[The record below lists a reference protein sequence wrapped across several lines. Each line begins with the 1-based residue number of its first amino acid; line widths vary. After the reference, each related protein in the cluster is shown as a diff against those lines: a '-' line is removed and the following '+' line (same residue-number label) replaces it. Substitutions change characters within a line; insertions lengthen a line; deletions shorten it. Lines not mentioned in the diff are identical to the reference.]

1 MPRSASTPVYAWLQA
16 LADPVEAGPLPRE
29 PLVPD
34 QLEALRRIADRH
46 GVLPLVAEHLAKPEI
61 AERVCSSDN
70 GPQAVVPILVA
81 ARRRMAQHS
90 AVSMLLVARAKDVL
104 AALRQAGIS
113 ACLIKGPSAATR
125 LYPRP
130 SLRPFIDID
139 ILVPYDQWQAAE
151 SVMLACN
158 LQRESGSH
166 KYEEGYAEQAWTD
179 PASPGSMFE
188 MHYDLVGSPKVR
200 CAISLR
206 YEDLQFEE
214 ANGSSDPGTL
224 QPTPA
229 SMLMIAAVHGA
240 VGHGFDKL
248 QHLCDVL
255 QAARG
260 TAGPID
266 EAWLAESAMAS
277 GRGLSLKMAL
287 DLAAR
292 IFNEPR
298 CRELLDRLRL
308 GRQRVLTARLITPP
322 MVLRSQASE
331 GRRSYLRRQLFRE
344 LLKLC

>member
-1 MPRSASTPVYAWLQA
+1 MHRSASTPVYSWLQA
-16 LADPVEAGPLPRE
+16 LADPVETGPLPCQ
-29 PLVPD
+29 PLAPEE
-34 QLEALRRIADRH
+34 LESLRRIADRH

-70 GPQAVVPILVA
+70 GPEAVEPILAA
-81 ARRRMAQHS
+81 ARQRMAQHS

-104 AALRQAGIS
+104 VALRQAGVS
-113 ACLIKGPSAATR
+113 ACLIKGPSAAAR

-139 ILVPYDQWQAAE
+139 ILVPYGQWQAAE
-151 SVMLACN
+151 SVLLDCDLRKEN
-158 LQRESGSH
+158 GSH

-179 PASPGSMFE
+179 PSSPGSMFE
-188 MHYDLVGSPKVR
+188 MHYDLVGSPTVR
-200 CAISLR
+200 RAISLR

-214 ANGSSDPGTL
+214 ANGSSDRGTL
-224 QPTPA
+224 RPTAA

-260 TAGPID
+260 TAGALD
-266 EAWLAESAMAS
+266 ESWLAKSAMAT

-298 CRELLDRLRL
+298 CRELLDRLHL